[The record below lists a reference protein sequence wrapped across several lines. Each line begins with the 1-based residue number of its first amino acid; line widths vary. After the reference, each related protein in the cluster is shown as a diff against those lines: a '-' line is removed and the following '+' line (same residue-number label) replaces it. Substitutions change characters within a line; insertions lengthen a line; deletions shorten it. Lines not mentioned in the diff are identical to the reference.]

1 MAVGISESRTKL
13 SKKTGVSAAAT
24 PTSATTVEVNEPNE
38 DSFKLYGSDTSSDG
52 GMLEKHIV
60 DSFKKE
66 FKGMSYTDITVI
78 VRCGAPS
85 SPTYQ
90 EIELPAVSELLRKHR
105 K

>member
-1 MAVGISESRTKL
+1 MAVSISESRTKM
-13 SKKTGVSAAAT
+13 SKKTGISAAAT
-24 PTSATTVEVNEPNE
+24 PVSATTVEINEPSE
-38 DSFKLYGSDTSSDG
+38 DSFKLYGSDTSYDG
-52 GMLEKHIV
+52 GMLEKHII

-66 FKGMSYTDITVI
+66 FKGMPYTDITVI

>member
-1 MAVGISESRTKL
+1 MAGSISESRTKL

-60 DSFKKE
+60 DS
-66 FKGMSYTDITVI
+66 
-78 VRCGAPS
+78 
-85 SPTYQ
+85 
-90 EIELPAVSELLRKHR
+90 
-105 K
+105 

>member
-1 MAVGISESRTKL
+1 MAVSISESRTKM
-13 SKKTGVSAAAT
+13 SKKTGISAAAT
-24 PTSATTVEVNEPNE
+24 PVSATTVEINEPSE
-38 DSFKLYGSDTSSDG
+38 DSFKLYGSNTSSDG
-52 GMLEKHIV
+52 SMLEKHIV

-66 FKGMSYTDITVI
+66 FKGMPYTDITVI

-90 EIELPAVSELLRKHR
+90 EIELPAVSELLRKRR

>member
-1 MAVGISESRTKL
+1 MAVSISESRAKL

-24 PTSATTVEVNEPNE
+24 PTSAATVEVNEPNE

-66 FKGMSYTDITVI
+66 FKGMPYTDITVI

>member
-1 MAVGISESRTKL
+1 MTVSISDSRTKM
-13 SKKTGVSAAAT
+13 SKKTGISAAAT

-66 FKGMSYTDITVI
+66 FKGMPYTDITVV

>member
-1 MAVGISESRTKL
+1 MAVSVSESRTKL

-24 PTSATTVEVNEPNE
+24 PTSATTVEVNEPSE
-38 DSFKLYGSDTSSDG
+38 DSFKLYGSNTSSDG
-52 GMLEKHIV
+52 SMLEKHIV

-66 FKGMSYTDITVI
+66 FKGMPYTDIMVI
-78 VRCGAPS
+78 ARCGAPS

-90 EIELPAVSELLRKHR
+90 EIELPAVSELLRKRR